1 MTLKDILKAFEL
13 EIGLLDDNINKPLVA
28 DSMYW
33 LDQALLKF
41 IKLRFNRDFTHHT
54 GFEQN
59 EKRFR
64 DLEKLVMNNEYLCK
78 RNPSGI
84 IAPFH
89 GFVNVDDVLDAGV
102 AQLYSIF
109 FNSNTN
115 SFVAKSNIT
124 NKYYNSWP
132 TILDYHDE
140 NLNVRE
146 DVIFS
151 YHPDGAF
158 SGYYYFKDGKMHYV
172 VEIPTEQET
181 YDEYIIDVPEDLL
194 YVLSES
200 VLIDSLDGGHQKLVS
215 VFECTHDNYAY
226 RISNSLTD
234 FHYKNYKARPL
245 RIRFNG
251 EIKLLTDK
259 NYEIK
264 KYILSYI
271 AKPYLFSQC
280 WKDEGMDSEYEEI
293 NETALPEI
301 IKMAAQMYLEN
312 TKDDRYKTITQE
324 VLTQE

>member
-64 DLEKLVMNNEYLCK
+64 DLDQLVGQYECSCK
-78 RNPSGI
+78 RDPSGI
-84 IAPFH
+84 FAPFQ

-102 AQLYSIF
+102 SQLYSVF
-109 FNSNTN
+109 FNKNTN
-115 SFVAKSNIT
+115 SFVAKSNVT

-132 TILDYHDE
+132 TILNYHDE

-146 DVIFS
+146 DVIFK
-151 YHPDGAF
+151 DD
-158 SGYYYFKDGKMHYV
+158 GYYYFKDG
-172 VEIPTEQET
+172 EIHIVDVPSTEQDA
-181 YDEYIIDVPEDLL
+181 YDEYIIDMPDELL

-245 RIRFNG
+245 RIRLKD

-280 WKDEGMDSEYEEI
+280 WKDVGMDVEYEGI
-293 NETALPEI
+293 SETALPEI

>member
-64 DLEKLVMNNEYLCK
+64 DLDRLVGYYVLSCK

-84 IAPFH
+84 ITPFD
-89 GFVNVDDVLDAGV
+89 GFANVDDVLDAGV
-102 AQLYSIF
+102 SQSYSVL
-109 FNSNTN
+109 FNNNTN
-115 SFVAKSNIT
+115 SFVAKSDIT

-146 DVIFS
+146 DVIFK
-151 YHPDGAF
+151 DD
-158 SGYYYFKDGKMHYV
+158 GYYYFKDG
-172 VEIPTEQET
+172 EIHIVDVPSTEQDA
-181 YDEYIIDVPEDLL
+181 YDEYIIDMPDELL

-245 RIRFNG
+245 RIRLNG

-271 AKPYLFSQC
+271 AKPYLFSQH
-280 WKDEGMDSEYEEI
+280 WKDAGMDSEYDEI